1 MPTISIIVAVDLQN
15 AIGRNNDLLCHLPAD
30 LKYFKTITEG
40 HSIIMGRKTF
50 ESLPKG
56 ALPNRR
62 NIVITQ
68 NEALHWPHVE
78 TCHSLEES
86 IALTESEDEIFI
98 IGGGSV
104 YQEAMDIA
112 GKLYVTKIHHQF
124 KNADTF
130 FPAIENEKWKLV
142 SEEDH
147 EADAKNKYD
156 YSFLVYERAISQYI
170 K

>member
-1 MPTISIIVAVDLQN
+1 
-15 AIGRNNDLLCHLPAD
+15 
-30 LKYFKTITEG
+30 
-40 HSIIMGRKTF
+40 MGRKTF

-130 FPAIENEKWKLV
+130 FPWWEQWKLV
-142 SEEDH
+142 SEENH

-156 YSFLVYERAISQYI
+156 YSFFSVRKSNKSIHKIGCKSIRSYFINSRYFSLFVFFSSTSTAFSRDSVGSMML
-170 K
+170 